1 MSNRASIFVLQTNT
15 NIKESTPLTLFNY
28 AKSKIKNYVDDFNY
42 FFRNKVPQLEVHP
55 TQSEDTN
62 IYICFSGRHLGKGVY
77 NTIKEALSVDSDE
90 VSSLTTEE
98 VNYALLMQM
107 NLMDSGSFYAC
118 NEDQMK
124 QYAKNSEEAIVI
136 NPEGKIIYNATNMTK
151 WLTFNSVNKLSAEE
165 ISNRLN

>member
-124 QYAKNSEEAIVI
+124 QRAKNSAEAIVI
-136 NPEGKIIYNATNMTK
+136 NPEGRVIYNATTMHKWMT
-151 WLTFNSVNKLSAEE
+151 FDSVNKLTAEE